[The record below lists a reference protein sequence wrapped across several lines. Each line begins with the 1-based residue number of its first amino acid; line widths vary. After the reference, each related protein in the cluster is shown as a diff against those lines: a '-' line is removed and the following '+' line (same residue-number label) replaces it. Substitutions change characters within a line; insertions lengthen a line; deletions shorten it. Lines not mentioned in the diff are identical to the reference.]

1 MTIFL
6 IQQQANI
13 HHRFFSCL
21 FSMHSTCVG
30 LCCCLYLFSS
40 LSPLSQCSFFQQW
53 PATHRIA
60 KLHTFT
66 MGAAQSECNN
76 SLLLLGIQ
84 FLVEGHLH
92 SHAWEQVFLI
102 HVCHPHFQSQ
112 SWQSRQ
118 FALSCVCTLVC
129 VFVWVNEVLY
139 CTRLCSNT
147 SVPLHQS
154 SPLLSV

>member
-21 FSMHSTCVG
+21 LSMHSTRVG
-30 LCCCLYLFSS
+30 LCRCLHLFSS
-40 LSPLSQCSFFQQW
+40 LSPLSHCSFFQQC

-60 KLHTFT
+60 TLHTFT

-76 SLLLLGIQ
+76 SLLLLGVQ

-112 SWQSRQ
+112 SGQSHQ
-118 FALSCVCTLVC
+118 FALSCVCTRVC
-129 VFVWVNEVLY
+129 VCVCLGEWSVILY
-139 CTRLCSNT
+139 TA
-147 SVPLHQS
+147 
-154 SPLLSV
+154 LL